1 MPTRLCSRAACAII
15 PVLAWFEGTV
25 DVQHVLV
32 VDDDADLC
40 RLVQAA
46 LERGGACRVSSALNG
61 RDALSLLEEPQ
72 PDLVIADAVLPGLS
86 GIELAELAAARGI
99 AVLLVTDNDDA
110 ARAAQS
116 AGWPLLRKPYRPAT
130 LRQDIG
136 AALREAG
143 ANEGHPSASLAPP
156 AGEPRPTGPAPR
168 RARGSNDPQLRSLL
182 EEDPDTVRAAFH
194 MIENFGERAAGV
206 ADQRARSASADDVAQ
221 RWFQVARAIRKLRP
235 KL

>member
-1 MPTRLCSRAACAII
+1 M
-15 PVLAWFEGTV
+15 
-25 DVQHVLV
+25 QHVLV

-46 LERGGACRVSSALNG
+46 LARGGACRVSIALNG
-61 RDALSLLEEPQ
+61 KDALSLLEEPQ

-99 AVLLVTDNDDA
+99 AVLLVTDDDDM
-110 ARAAQS
+110 ARAVRS
-116 AGWPLLRKPYRPAT
+116 GGFPLLRKPYRSAT
-130 LRQDIG
+130 LRQDID
-136 AALREAG
+136 AALRDSCDEQQRAG
-143 ANEGHPSASLAPP
+143 MSLARP
-156 AGEPRPTGPAPR
+156 AGDPRPSEPAPR
-168 RARGSNDPQLRSLL
+168 RPRRAGSDTQLRSLL

-206 ADQRARSASADDVAQ
+206 AEQRARTASADDVTQ